1 MRRDSIGAIST
12 IAARLAEADGL
23 RDGTSAVASGLVD
36 ALSARFAFVIG
47 LQDDGDI
54 ADVLA
59 ASGLGVADFRR
70 LEARITKS
78 GLWKIVLLKQP
89 MVIDDLGRDHI
100 LNFLAFGTG
109 ARMLLAVP
117 VLLREGCFGF
127 IAVGFTPET
136 EPKESSTIA
145 ILSTV
150 AAMTAQAVRV
160 ERALSRE
167 SQKLVEENS
176 HLRQELREKYD
187 FRRLVGN
194 SSPMRQVYDQVG
206 QVARS
211 NATVLLRGESGTG
224 KELIANTIHYN
235 SLRSKRAFVKVNCGA
250 FSPELVDS
258 ELFGHERGAFDGATS
273 LKKGRIE
280 AADGGTLFLDEIGGL
295 PAATQLRLLRL
306 VEERVFERLGG
317 SDAIEINIRLVASTA
332 IDLEASVADRSFN
345 EELFYR
351 LSAFSVFLPPLR
363 DRKSDILLLAE
374 HFLEKYE
381 QQYKKDVRRISTPA
395 IDMLTAYHYPGNVR
409 ELENA
414 IESAVIVCDSNVI
427 HGHHLPPTLQTAEL
441 SGTETRM
448 SLASAVEAFERDMI
462 QDALKSTR
470 GNIAQAARMLDSTER
485 ILGYKIGKYRIDPR
499 RFKR

>member
-1 MRRDSIGAIST
+1 MPTNVIGAISG
-12 IAARLAEADGL
+12 IALKLAEADGL
-23 RDGTSAVASGLVD
+23 RDGTSAVADELVEM
-36 ALSARFAFVIG
+36 LPARFAFVIG
-47 LQDDGDI
+47 VQADGDL

-70 LEARITKS
+70 LESRIAKS
-78 GLWKIVLLKQP
+78 GLWKIVQLKKP
-89 MVIDDLGRDHI
+89 MAIDDLGRDTV

-109 ARMLLAVP
+109 ARMLIAVP
-117 VLLREGCFGF
+117 VILRDTCFGF
-127 IAVGFTPET
+127 LAAGFPPGGEQN
-136 EPKESSTIA
+136 ENRTIG
-145 ILSTV
+145 ILSAV

-167 SQKLVEENS
+167 SRKLEEENT
-176 HLRQELREKYD
+176 HLRRELKEKYD

-194 SSPMRQVYDQVG
+194 SSTMRQVYDQVT

-235 SLRSKRAFVKVNCGA
+235 SLRSKRPFVKLNCGA
-250 FSPELVDS
+250 FAPELVDS
-258 ELFGHERGAFDGATS
+258 ELFGHERGAFEGATS

-280 AADGGTLFLDEIGGL
+280 TADGGTLFLDEIGGL
-295 PAATQLRLLRL
+295 SAATQSRLLRL
-306 VEERVFERLGG
+306 IEDRAFERIGG
-317 SDAIEINIRLVASTA
+317 NESININVRLIASTA
-332 IDLEASVADRSFN
+332 VELEGAVADTSFDQ
-345 EELFYR
+345 ELFHR
-351 LSAFSVFLPPLR
+351 LSPFSVFLPPLR

-374 HFLEKYE
+374 HFLEKFE
-381 QQYKKDVRRISTPA
+381 PLYKKDIRRISTPA

-414 IESAVIVCDSNVI
+414 IESAVMVCDSSVI
-427 HGHHLPPTLQTAEL
+427 HGHHLPPTLQTAEV
-441 SGTETRM
+441 SGTESIMT
-448 SLASAVEAFERDMI
+448 LASAVEAFERDLI

-485 ILGYKIGKYRIDPR
+485 ILSYKISKYGVDPS

>member
-1 MRRDSIGAIST
+1 MSTNVIGAISG
-12 IAARLAEADGL
+12 IALKLAESDGL
-23 RDGTSAVASGLVD
+23 RDGTAAAAADLVEM
-36 ALSARFAFVIG
+36 LPARFAFVIG
-47 LQDDGDI
+47 VQEDGDL

-70 LEARITKS
+70 LESRIAKS
-78 GLWKIVLLKQP
+78 GLWKIVQLKKP
-89 MVIDDLGRDHI
+89 MAIDDLGRDTI

-109 ARMLLAVP
+109 ARMLIAVP
-117 VLLREGCFGF
+117 VILRDKCFGF
-127 IAVGFTPET
+127 LAAGFPAGS
-136 EPKESSTIA
+136 EPNENRTIG
-145 ILSTV
+145 ILSAV

-160 ERALSRE
+160 DRALSRE
-167 SQKLVEENS
+167 SQKLEEENT
-176 HLRQELREKYD
+176 HLRQELKEKYD

-194 SSPMRQVYDQVG
+194 SSTMRQVYDQVT

-235 SLRSKRAFVKVNCGA
+235 SLRSKRPFVKLSCGA
-250 FSPELVDS
+250 FAPELADR
-258 ELFGHERGAFDGATS
+258 EMFGHERGAFDGATS

-295 PAATQLRLLRL
+295 PAATQSRLLRL
-306 VEERVFERLGG
+306 IEDRAFERIGG
-317 SDAIEINIRLVASTA
+317 NEGININVRLIASTA
-332 IDLEASVADRSFN
+332 VDLEGAVADGSFDP
-345 EELFYR
+345 EFFHR
-351 LSAFSVFLPPLR
+351 LSPFSVFLPPLR

-374 HFLEKYE
+374 HFLEKFE
-381 QQYKKDVRRISTPA
+381 PLYKKDIRRISTPA

-414 IESAVIVCDSNVI
+414 IESAVMVCDASVI
-427 HGHHLPPTLQTAEL
+427 HGHHLPPTLQTAEV
-441 SGTETRM
+441 SGTESRM
-448 SLASAVEAFERDMI
+448 TLTSAVEAFERDLI